1 MKAKL
6 DGQDSHFVCRRHSE
20 GFLVSV
26 GILDKRVGLGGVYF
40 DGNTCVLLRGSLVID
55 SLWMICEAIVG
66 EKKSASWS
74 KLEDGEKS

>member
-6 DGQDSHFVCRRHSE
+6 DGQDSHLVCRRHSE
-20 GFLVSV
+20 GFLVSF
-26 GILDKRVGLGGVYF
+26 GIVDKIEGWGGVYF

-74 KLEDGEKS
+74 KLEEGEKS